1 MKFATKEF
9 KAVAGSQ
16 KRPKILVID
25 DIAANL
31 TAIEVLLKP
40 LDADVI
46 TATSGNEGLAVAL
59 KHNDI
64 ALVLLDVNMPDMNG
78 FEVAELLNGIEE
90 TANLSI
96 IFLSAQQPSE
106 QNLLQGYE
114 SGAVDYILKPIN
126 AHILLSKTRIFINI
140 WNMHYN
146 MEQEIERRLIAE
158 REIEY
163 QAMHDPLTQLPNRW
177 HIQDSIKQAIDRA
190 KRQESQLAILFLDLD
205 GFKKINDELGHDAGD
220 AFLKELSTR
229 FKENIRSSD
238 LIARIGG
245 DEFIIVFTDVS
256 DTLSLT
262 NKLIQLID
270 VASRPAF
277 WHGNEMRAGAS
288 IGVSMFPEHG
298 TEGDLL
304 IKCADNAMYQ
314 AKEAGRNC
322 FRFYSRLLNDALQ
335 RKLLLESHLRRA
347 IEFNE
352 LELYFQ
358 PIINTN
364 SGKVSGAEALLR
376 WFSRKL
382 GSISPVEF
390 IPIAES
396 AGIIHELG
404 IWVLNEAVKT
414 MQKYPQLCIAINVS
428 ALQFNNDQLIDVI
441 ENHLLNGTI
450 KANQLVVEITEGILL
465 ENTNEIR
472 ERLETIKGWGVKLSI
487 DDFGTGYSS
496 LSYLKRCPVHKL
508 KIDQSFVTDV
518 PNDSENVSLIK
529 GIIAM
534 AHALD
539 MNVVAE
545 GVETFE
551 QWEFLRLQG
560 CDSLQGYYF
569 SKPLSLQHFDEYL
582 EQQKSNTS
590 NAGN

>member
-1 MKFATKEF
+1 MKFATNIIKNTAENN
-9 KAVAGSQ
+9 

-31 TAIEVLLKP
+31 TAIEILLKP
-40 LDADVI
+40 LDADIV

-59 KHNDI
+59 KYNDI

-78 FEVAELLNGIEE
+78 FEVAELLNTIEE

-106 QNLLQGYE
+106 KVLLQGYE

-126 AHILLSKTRIFINI
+126 SNILISKTRIFINI
-140 WNMHYN
+140 WNMHNN
-146 MEQEIERRLIAE
+146 MEQEIQRRLIAE
-158 REIEY
+158 QKIEY

-177 HIQDSIKQAIDRA
+177 HIQDSIKKAIDRA
-190 KRQESQLAILFLDLD
+190 NRQESQLAILFLDLD

-220 AFLKELSTR
+220 AFLKELSAR

-256 DTLSLT
+256 DTLNLT

-298 TEGDLL
+298 TDSDLL

-322 FRFYSRLLNDALQ
+322 FRFYSRSLNDALQ
-335 RKLLLESHLRRA
+335 RKMLLESHLRRA

-352 LELYFQ
+352 LELYYQ
-358 PIINTN
+358 PIIETE
-364 SGKVSGAEALLR
+364 SGQVIGAEALLR
-376 WFSRKL
+376 WFSKKL
-382 GSISPVEF
+382 GSLSPVEF
-390 IPIAES
+390 IPIAEG

-404 IWVLNEAVKT
+404 IWVLNEAVKA
-414 MQKYPQLCIAINVS
+414 MQSYPHLCIAINVS
-428 ALQFNNDQLIDVI
+428 ALQFNNNQLIDVI
-441 ENHLLNGTI
+441 EDHLLSGVIN
-450 KANQLVVEITEGILL
+450 ANQLVIEITEGILL
-465 ENTNEIR
+465 ENTDEVQ
-472 ERLETIKGWGVKLSI
+472 ERLETIKGWGINLSI
-487 DDFGTGYSS
+487 DDFGTGYSA

-518 PNDSENVSLIK
+518 PQDTENVTLIK

-534 AHALD
+534 AHALG
-539 MNVVAE
+539 MQVVAE
-545 GVETFE
+545 GVETLE
-551 QWEFLRLQG
+551 QWEFLRLQK

-582 EQQKSNTS
+582 NLPSPAAT
-590 NAGN
+590 NAES